1 MPAAGTLAVV
11 VVACA
16 VVFRARLKVAL
27 ATILG
32 VAFLVPDTLIV
43 PRQFISTSQVPVIRA
58 VILFFA
64 LGMVRRLARREID
77 FRVFQPRRIHL
88 VLMAFVVVAFV
99 DGVALSAP
107 TAGLEA
113 SLHDWA
119 TWVDQLVFFWSV
131 LGAIR
136 AIDDDLWV
144 GKALGLILV
153 VTAGIAIGE
162 HFDHSSYARWW
173 FKGEPT
179 LMGTGGAIPLEHRGG
194 GIRVRGAA
202 AFALAFG
209 WLSAILLPV
218 LLAVLPFVRS
228 RLKLVVRLAPAAVVV
243 AILWSQSRTPLVG
256 LAGGVVAMLI
266 LSRFDPRL
274 TPYLLALIVLGG
286 IVALFTTAVTHP
298 FAAGAQQSGSVE
310 VRVARLPLI
319 MGATAGR
326 PYVGL
331 GWTGLQSVGVNST
344 DSSYLTIYGNL
355 GIIGSVVFLVMLA
368 TALLSTARGLRA
380 RLGSGRVLAAG
391 AVAGVITSLAAP
403 VGYDMF
409 TQESSTLAFWI
420 LVALGIAIG
429 ERGPASPPARPHRG
443 RWLVR
448 AGAPAVGLAAGV
460 LVSAVAPTH
469 ATATYMFESLT
480 LTQLPPAGTNLGFV
494 GEVLT
499 NSLCDSMSA
508 QQVPPGAKV
517 FCRAAGSALGTGEV
531 QVTSP
536 TVAETEQVVRDTM
549 RSGRVLPG
557 FTVHAVP
564 GIGIGKPTGYRT
576 APATGLLLGLAVGLL
591 VPAFRRKE
599 VRWDHGGPV
608 QTAPAPGL

>member
-16 VVFRARLKVAL
+16 VTFRARLKVAL
-27 ATILG
+27 ATVLA
-32 VAFLVPDTLIV
+32 VAFLLPDTLIV
-43 PRQFISTSQVPVIRA
+43 PRQFIATSQVPVIRA

-77 FRVFQPRRIHL
+77 FRAFQPRRIHL

-99 DGVALSAP
+99 DGVALGAP

-144 GKALGLILV
+144 GRALGVILV

-179 LMGTGGAIPLEHRGG
+179 LMGSGGAIPLEHRGG
-194 GIRVRGAA
+194 GVRVRAA
-202 AFALAFG
+202 DAFALAFG

-218 LLAVLPFVRS
+218 LLGVMPFVRS
-228 RLKLVVRLAPAAVVV
+228 RLKLLVRLAPGAVVV

-256 LAGGVVAMLI
+256 LAGGVVVMLI

-274 TPYLLALIVLGG
+274 TPYLLVLIVLGG

-310 VRVARLPLI
+310 VRVARLPVI

-326 PYVGL
+326 PYAGL

-355 GIIGSVVFLVMLA
+355 GIIGSVAFLVMLA

-380 RLGSGRVLAAG
+380 RLGVRRVLAAA

-409 TQESSTLAFWI
+409 TQEASTLAFWV
-420 LVALGIAIG
+420 LVALGVAIG
-429 ERGPASPPARPHRG
+429 EREPVPRPSRPYPAWRLA
-443 RWLVR
+443 R
-448 AGAPAVGLAAGV
+448 AGVPVAGLTAG
-460 LVSAVAPTH
+460 LLLSALAPTH
-469 ATATYMFESLT
+469 ATATYVFESLT
-480 LTQLPPAGTNLGFV
+480 VSQLPPSGTNLGFV
-494 GEVLT
+494 GRILT
-499 NSLCDSMSA
+499 NSICDSLSA
-508 QQVPPGAKV
+508 QPVPPGAKV
-517 FCRAAGSALGTGEV
+517 FCRDEVGALGTGQV

-536 TVAETEQVVRDTM
+536 TAAETEGVVRDTI
-549 RSGRVLPG
+549 RSGRILPG

-564 GIGIGKPTGYRT
+564 GVRIGKPTGYRT
-576 APATGLLLGLAVGLL
+576 APVTGLLLGLAAALL
-591 VPAFRRKE
+591 VPAPRRKE
-599 VRWDHGGPV
+599 ETWEDPGPV
-608 QTAPAPGL
+608 RAAPAL